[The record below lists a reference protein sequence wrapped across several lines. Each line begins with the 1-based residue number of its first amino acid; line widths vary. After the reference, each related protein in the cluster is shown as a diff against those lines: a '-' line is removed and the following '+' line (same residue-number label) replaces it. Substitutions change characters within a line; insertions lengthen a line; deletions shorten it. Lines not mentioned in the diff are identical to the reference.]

1 MQNTKREKIK
11 LLILFLTGGCC
22 VLLSGLVLLNSHIL
36 EASESN
42 ITSASTI
49 YTSSYQDEVEEKLEN
64 KKNKGN
70 YTEDNMLII
79 ENPYGTNTLSL
90 YVYFTS
96 KEAVSVSYEIS
107 VQDTSI
113 PNFEGKPA
121 SESDY
126 ST

>member
-1 MQNTKREKIK
+1 M
-11 LLILFLTGGCC
+11 
-22 VLLSGLVLLNSHIL
+22 V
-36 EASESN
+36 
-42 ITSASTI
+42 
-49 YTSSYQDEVEEKLEN
+49 
-64 KKNKGN
+64 
-70 YTEDNMLII
+70 
-79 ENPYGTNTLSL
+79 TNTLSL

-126 ST
+126 STKTWISGHRFAARAEEYDNFTLEKENGTKKT